1 MSKKIL
7 LSVGIFLISVKI
19 TNAQEIINIS
29 GNSIT
34 VQEFENTLMK
44 NNHNREITKEYLDE
58 YVELFINYKLK
69 VLQAKEMDLDKEEAF
84 VSELE
89 VYRKQLAKPYLQAKE
104 YKEDLINEAYER
116 MRYDVNASHILFRLN
131 ENSTPSDTLLKYN
144 LAKKAKSRIE
154 SGEIT
159 FEQAVAE
166 YSEETSNN
174 GNLGYFTAF
183 DMVYSFETAVYTT
196 EVGKISDIVKTKY
209 GYHLVKVNDK
219 RPAVGEVKVSHI
231 MFKFQKGVNAET
243 ISKIKLKADEVY
255 NKLSFGEDFAVL
267 ADRYSEDRSTAIKG
281 GALPWFGLNKMAKEF
296 EDASFSL
303 ESVGDFTQPFKTE
316 YGWHIVILNDKNIIG
331 SLDDHKEEI
340 KRKIEKG
347 SRNLLSEL
355 ALLKKLKSDY
365 NFTEHQY
372 NTYRKNTV
380 KESID
385 LDKLFTSSLTTED
398 IKRFEN
404 DNRGL
409 FSLDGII
416 YTQQGFKDFILEHQE
431 SGLDFEMIYQR
442 FVDFTCLEYEESK
455 LEDKYPE
462 YKTLLNEFR
471 DGILLFDL
479 TSKIVWTKAMED
491 TIGLQRY
498 FETNRKNYVW
508 EDRVEANIYTCANYK
523 VVSKLKRLL
532 WKKNKDMVTI
542 EEIQESINKN
552 SPLNLQISSSKYSKG
567 DNKFVD
573 QAKWR
578 KGTTEIPTE
587 SDAIIV
593 VEITDIVHSSDKEL
607 NEVKGKAIS
616 DYQNYLE
623 EQWLIVLRDKYVV
636 IVNEEVLYSIIK

>member
-89 VYRKQLAKPYLQAKE
+89 VYRKQLAKPYLQSKE

-231 MFKFQKGVNAET
+231 MFKFPKGVNAET
-243 ISKIKLKADEVY
+243 TSKIKLKADEVY
-255 NKLSFGEDFAVL
+255 NKLILGEDFAIL
-267 ADRYSEDRSTAIKG
+267 ADRYSEDRSTAVNG
-281 GALPWFGLNKMAKEF
+281 GRVNNGKWLGLNPSNDLTEF

-303 ESVGDFTQPFKTE
+303 ENIGDFTQPFKTE
-316 YGWHIVILNDKNIIG
+316 GGWHIVILNDKNIIG

-347 SRNLLSEL
+347 SRSLLSEI

-365 NFTEHQY
+365 NFTEHQ
-372 NTYRKNTV
+372 
-380 KESID
+380 
-385 LDKLFTSSLTTED
+385 
-398 IKRFEN
+398 
-404 DNRGL
+404 
-409 FSLDGII
+409 
-416 YTQQGFKDFILEHQE
+416 
-431 SGLDFEMIYQR
+431 
-442 FVDFTCLEYEESK
+442 
-455 LEDKYPE
+455 
-462 YKTLLNEFR
+462 
-471 DGILLFDL
+471 
-479 TSKIVWTKAMED
+479 
-491 TIGLQRY
+491 
-498 FETNRKNYVW
+498 
-508 EDRVEANIYTCANYK
+508 
-523 VVSKLKRLL
+523 
-532 WKKNKDMVTI
+532 
-542 EEIQESINKN
+542 
-552 SPLNLQISSSKYSKG
+552 
-567 DNKFVD
+567 
-573 QAKWR
+573 
-578 KGTTEIPTE
+578 
-587 SDAIIV
+587 
-593 VEITDIVHSSDKEL
+593 
-607 NEVKGKAIS
+607 
-616 DYQNYLE
+616 
-623 EQWLIVLRDKYVV
+623 
-636 IVNEEVLYSIIK
+636 

>member
-255 NKLSFGEDFAVL
+255 NKLSFGEDF
-267 ADRYSEDRSTAIKG
+267 
-281 GALPWFGLNKMAKEF
+281 
-296 EDASFSL
+296 
-303 ESVGDFTQPFKTE
+303 
-316 YGWHIVILNDKNIIG
+316 
-331 SLDDHKEEI
+331 
-340 KRKIEKG
+340 
-347 SRNLLSEL
+347 
-355 ALLKKLKSDY
+355 
-365 NFTEHQY
+365 
-372 NTYRKNTV
+372 
-380 KESID
+380 
-385 LDKLFTSSLTTED
+385 
-398 IKRFEN
+398 
-404 DNRGL
+404 
-409 FSLDGII
+409 
-416 YTQQGFKDFILEHQE
+416 
-431 SGLDFEMIYQR
+431 
-442 FVDFTCLEYEESK
+442 
-455 LEDKYPE
+455 
-462 YKTLLNEFR
+462 
-471 DGILLFDL
+471 
-479 TSKIVWTKAMED
+479 
-491 TIGLQRY
+491 
-498 FETNRKNYVW
+498 
-508 EDRVEANIYTCANYK
+508 
-523 VVSKLKRLL
+523 
-532 WKKNKDMVTI
+532 
-542 EEIQESINKN
+542 
-552 SPLNLQISSSKYSKG
+552 
-567 DNKFVD
+567 
-573 QAKWR
+573 
-578 KGTTEIPTE
+578 
-587 SDAIIV
+587 
-593 VEITDIVHSSDKEL
+593 
-607 NEVKGKAIS
+607 
-616 DYQNYLE
+616 
-623 EQWLIVLRDKYVV
+623 
-636 IVNEEVLYSIIK
+636 